1 MQKIFY
7 YLFGISTCIT
17 GAMGIYYLINPSA
30 APSLGTIAALSIE
43 CIISFVLCIMLEPRP
58 RKTEAQVKHDDKIKT
73 QGITTLLLLLAAVSI
88 VILVSSCSS
97 SRKYGCGGG
106 VNKRMT
112 WERME
117 RRINRP

>member
-17 GAMGIYYLINPSA
+17 GAMTVYYLIKPSA

-43 CIISFVLCIMLEPRP
+43 CIVSFILYIMLEPRP
-58 RKTEAQVKHDDKIKT
+58 RKTEAQIKDDDRIKS
-73 QGITTLLLLLAAVSI
+73 QGVTTLLLILVAVSI
-88 VILVSSCSS
+88 VILASSCGS

-112 WERME
+112 WNRMVD
-117 RRINRP
+117 RINRP